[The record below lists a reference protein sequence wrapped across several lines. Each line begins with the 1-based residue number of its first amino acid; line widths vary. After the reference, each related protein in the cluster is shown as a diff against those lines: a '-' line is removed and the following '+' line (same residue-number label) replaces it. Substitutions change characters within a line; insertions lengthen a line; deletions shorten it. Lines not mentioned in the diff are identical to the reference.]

1 MKKQLRQ
8 KCSCGLSFRYPA
20 DFEEHKR
27 VGCVVKSSTGPTFSD
42 KDAEEGLD
50 AVEVF
55 DKALTPE
62 EVADRFES
70 AE

>member
-8 KCSCGLSFRYPA
+8 KCQCGLSFRYPG

-42 KDAEEGLD
+42 KDVDE
-50 AVEVF
+50 
-55 DKALTPE
+55 TPE
-62 EVADRFES
+62 TAEQDSEV
-70 AE
+70 